1 LINRLSAG
9 IVCSY
14 ISLEIT
20 VVIIF
25 GNLYKLVRRLTLV
38 CVISILVQPA
48 AFAAS
53 TLVNVKALIYSET
66 AAELQWNRIGG
77 KQVQVSYNGSVVAA
91 FDANS
96 YFTDRLDPSITHRFQ
111 LRTLGASGSLS
122 EPVEITF
129 STDNFSP
136 PIREIRVENSLSAGN
151 ASLPALSE
159 VRLLAYSDTAAEL
172 FWTRFGSNAS
182 NVEVIHN
189 GVSLGS
195 MDKASLFFNGLDSTR
210 THEFRVRPIREGGVE
225 DEWFNVSV
233 DLQSFSGNIQEIT
246 ATRVVE
252 QSSVLVPSA
261 PPSQSDTDSL
271 SEPESSE
278 LLSEPSS
285 EPVTSPEPEVVT
297 PAMPTSI
304 RPPADDDPVVQPTSS
319 VPILASDCVVR
330 SLSDLRSCVDSAQ
343 GIERINIQSNLSCT
357 QSTCCPTGGALL
369 RFNEVAN
376 LTIEGNGHK
385 LVRSGG
391 QRQCSLLDITRSRN
405 VVLNNWTLDDDATVA
420 PCVVGD
426 RCPRMLHIRTSSD
439 VTLNEM
445 NILNGKS
452 YVIYVQQVNGFSF
465 LNSSLTNSGVLGLY
479 VGHDSKAS
487 TNVRIQNSTFNDNQ
501 TNAVALL
508 GVSGSS
514 VTDNIVSN
522 NIFRRNHWRGQWTVA
537 ARYGTGFTGGGQ
549 MYIAQASG
557 LTVSD
562 NLIEDGYCENCF
574 VQQRMGSGVSGIE
587 IAIPSR
593 NSVTN
598 TLITNNVVNNHDAWG
613 IFVNQGSTLDSSVV
627 ISNNQ
632 LLNNTVGLKPASTSA
647 FGNTI
652 NDR

>member
-1 LINRLSAG
+1 
-9 IVCSY
+9 
-14 ISLEIT
+14 
-20 VVIIF
+20 
-25 GNLYKLVRRLTLV
+25 
-38 CVISILVQPA
+38 
-48 AFAAS
+48 
-53 TLVNVKALIYSET
+53 
-66 AAELQWNRIGG
+66 
-77 KQVQVSYNGSVVAA
+77 
-91 FDANS
+91 
-96 YFTDRLDPSITHRFQ
+96 
-111 LRTLGASGSLS
+111 
-122 EPVEITF
+122 
-129 STDNFSP
+129 
-136 PIREIRVENSLSAGN
+136 
-151 ASLPALSE
+151 
-159 VRLLAYSDTAAEL
+159 
-172 FWTRFGSNAS
+172 
-182 NVEVIHN
+182 
-189 GVSLGS
+189 
-195 MDKASLFFNGLDSTR
+195 
-210 THEFRVRPIREGGVE
+210 
-225 DEWFNVSV
+225 
-233 DLQSFSGNIQEIT
+233 
-246 ATRVVE
+246 
-252 QSSVLVPSA
+252 
-261 PPSQSDTDSL
+261 
-271 SEPESSE
+271 
-278 LLSEPSS
+278 
-285 EPVTSPEPEVVT
+285 
-297 PAMPTSI
+297 
-304 RPPADDDPVVQPTSS
+304 
-319 VPILASDCVVR
+319 
-330 SLSDLRSCVDSAQ
+330 
-343 GIERINIQSNLSCT
+343 
-357 QSTCCPTGGALL
+357 
-369 RFNEVAN
+369 
-376 LTIEGNGHK
+376 
-385 LVRSGG
+385 
-391 QRQCSLLDITRSRN
+391 
-405 VVLNNWTLDDDATVA
+405 
-420 PCVVGD
+420 
-426 RCPRMLHIRTSSD
+426 MLHIRTSSD

-514 VTDNIVSN
+514 VTDNMVSN
-522 NIFRRNHWRGQWTVA
+522 NIFRRNHWRGQWAVA